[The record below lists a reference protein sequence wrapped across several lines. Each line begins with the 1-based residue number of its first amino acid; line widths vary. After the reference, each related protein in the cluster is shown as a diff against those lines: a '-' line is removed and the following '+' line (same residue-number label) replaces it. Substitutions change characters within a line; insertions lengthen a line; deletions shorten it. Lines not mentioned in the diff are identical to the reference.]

1 LDFPETVLS
10 SQRKEQKSVRR
21 KPRVA
26 AKRRIR
32 WVPSVSADGE
42 LFLRRRPG
50 HDDGLHHDSRYPFAH
65 GLTFVARRWRNI
77 MNEEL
82 QAVGQSHARWGTL
95 FWIDVFG
102 DRINQTQLA
111 DRMGVEQPT
120 LGRILHKLEVDG
132 LIERRA
138 SSGDLRA
145 RVIRLTPASASLM
158 KKINRIQNTVRASLL
173 RGIDPA
179 DLANC
184 LEVFAKI
191 LDNMDRHTT
200 ALR

>member
-1 LDFPETVLS
+1 M
-10 SQRKEQKSVRR
+10 
-21 KPRVA
+21 
-26 AKRRIR
+26 
-32 WVPSVSADGE
+32 PSVSAEGE

-50 HDDGLHHDSRYPFAH
+50 HDDGPHRDSRYPFAH

-120 LGRILHKLEVDG
+120 LGRILHKLELDG

-138 SSGDLRA
+138 SSRDLRA

-158 KKINRIQNTVRASLL
+158 KRINHIQNTVRASLL
-173 RGIDPA
+173 RGIDPSE
-179 DLANC
+179 LASC